1 MKVRL
6 AAVAVAALA
15 MPMLLPAAKAFAD
28 TMPSAPCCVAL
39 GGPAHM
45 SADYADDV
53 NAPGEFPVAPFDET
67 QTLEGQQDIF
77 IKGGQ
82 DLGRGA
88 GEVVSAAYIGA
99 PQGILDI
106 PAHVLGWP
114 KPLAY
119 LNEG

>member
-6 AAVAVAALA
+6 AAVAAAALA
-15 MPMLLPAAKAFAD
+15 MPVLLPAASAFAG
-28 TMPSAPCCVAL
+28 TIPASPCCATI
-39 GGPAHM
+39 GGHD
-45 SADYADDV
+45 SDDV
-53 NAPGEFPVAPFDET
+53 NAPGEFAVAPFDET

-77 IKGGQ
+77 IQGGR
-82 DLGRGA
+82 DLGKGA
-88 GEVVSAAYIGA
+88 GEVVSAAYIGG

-119 LNEG
+119 MNEG